1 MNEQGITKMYWYGNG
16 MSGWGIALMTIGNLV
31 FWALVIVAIVAL
43 VRALSRRPATRDREI
58 PPPVPEQL
66 LAERF
71 ARGEIDEQTYRHD
84 LGTLHQLHHST
95 PSG

>member
-1 MNEQGITKMYWYGNG
+1 MMYWYGNG
-16 MSGWGIALMTIGNLV
+16 MSGWGIALMTIGNVV

-43 VRALSRRPATRDREI
+43 VRVLSRRPVAHDREQA
-58 PPPVPEQL
+58 PSAAEQL

-84 LGTLHQLHHST
+84 LGTLQQLHHST
-95 PSG
+95 PAR